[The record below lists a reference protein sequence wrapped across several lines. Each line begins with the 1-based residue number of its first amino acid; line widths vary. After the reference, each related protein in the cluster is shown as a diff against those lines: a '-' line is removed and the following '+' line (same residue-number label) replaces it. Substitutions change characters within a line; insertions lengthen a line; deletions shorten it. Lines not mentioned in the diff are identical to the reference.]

1 MSQAES
7 GGCPFPAS
15 DGSTS
20 EPDQETLAAQGC
32 PVPASARPADVTWDL
47 EAHVAA
53 MRKARASAETS
64 HVSTD
69 KAEEM
74 ARKATEQRA
83 ERRGLDQINTDFVDT
98 LSKKLGYGHP
108 LSNRADLPTFT
119 WTPEAEARLM
129 EVPTFCREL
138 TRWRVEYTAIKKGLG
153 TVITPAVMEVKFEM
167 WGEVSHAIQERHHD
181 GLEWT
186 ASARARFETV
196 PEFVRGQVL
205 EAVEGNARTM
215 GAAVVDDEVVDK
227 VVDRWASSG
236 DFHEGLYGFR

>member
-1 MSQAES
+1 VSQAEPS
-7 GGCPFPAS
+7 GCPFPGPGDTAS
-15 DGSTS
+15 QSDEKGAG
-20 EPDQETLAAQGC
+20 DAC
-32 PVPASARPADVTWDL
+32 PVPAAARPADVAWDV

-53 MRKARASAETS
+53 MRKARAAAETS
-64 HVSTD
+64 HVTPD

-83 ERRGLDQINTDFVDT
+83 QRRGLDQINSDFVDT

-108 LSNRADLPTFT
+108 LSNRADLPNFT

-153 TVITPAVMEVKFEM
+153 TVITPAVMDVKFEM
-167 WGEVSHAIQERHHD
+167 WGEVSHAIQARYD
-181 GLEWT
+181 NGLEWT
-186 ASARARFETV
+186 ESARARFETV

-215 GAAVVDDEVVDK
+215 GATMVDDTVVDK
-227 VVDRWASSG
+227 VIERWATSG

>member
-1 MSQAES
+1 VSQAEPS
-7 GGCPFPAS
+7 GCPFPTPGSSAS
-15 DGSTS
+15 KPNDEGSA
-20 EPDQETLAAQGC
+20 EVC
-32 PVPASARPADVTWDL
+32 PVPASSRPTGVEWDV

-53 MRKARASAETS
+53 MRKARAAAETS

-83 ERRGLDQINTDFVDT
+83 QRRGLDQINSDFVDT

-108 LSNRADLPTFT
+108 LSNRADLPNFT

-153 TVITPAVMEVKFEM
+153 TVITPAVMDVKFEM
-167 WGEVSHAIQERHHD
+167 WGEVSHAIQARYD
-181 GLEWT
+181 NGLEWT
-186 ASARARFETV
+186 ESARARFETV

-215 GAAVVDDEVVDK
+215 GATMVDDTVVDK
-227 VVDRWASSG
+227 VIERWATSG